1 MCGEHARQSP
11 ADDGRVANGAQRG
24 SWVPDDGEGFMMLAK
39 GEVVGLGGWCRRIVW
54 RIVGSWLWLRY
65 MLMRVEKMVGELMVL
80 NLEELR

>member
-1 MCGEHARQSP
+1 
-11 ADDGRVANGAQRG
+11 
-24 SWVPDDGEGFMMLAK
+24 MMLAK

-80 NLEELR
+80 HLEELR